1 MARIQNAVVSTEME
15 LKDILKEKKAAIVQK
30 WFDAV
35 LETYQ
40 EESRTP
46 MRRQGAQ
53 FANPVGFN
61 LSQGLEGLFEGLLQ
75 GMMPADVAAH
85 LDTMVRIRA
94 IQDFTPSQAV
104 SFIFDLK
111 RVTRNVLGKELIQ
124 DVRNAEG
131 LRSFDS
137 AVDDLALYAFDLY
150 MQCREK
156 IYDLKAKEARDATFR
171 LLQKARVITD
181 PDE

>member
-1 MARIQNAVVSTEME
+1 MVSAEMD
-15 LKDILKEKKAAIVQK
+15 LKDILKEKKAAIVRK

-53 FANPVGFN
+53 FTNPVGFT
-61 LSQGLEGLFEGLLQ
+61 LAQGLEGLFDGLLQ

-111 RVTRNVLGKELIQ
+111 RVTRDILGKELLQ
-124 DVRNAEG
+124 DQRNAEG
-131 LRSFDS
+131 LHSFDT

-181 PDE
+181 SEE